1 MSTTGDY
8 KYWRGIA
15 QVAPLPGNSELGTA
29 DGAYVG
35 IVAIAGNSE
44 DFLAVVR
51 NSFRAMNFH
60 LVDVEEIEMVE
71 TPFQLDEVARD
82 IREQMANLSPDRP
95 FGYGTFHTYRNS

>member
-1 MSTTGDY
+1 
-8 KYWRGIA
+8 
-15 QVAPLPGNSELGTA
+15 
-29 DGAYVG
+29 
-35 IVAIAGNSE
+35 
-44 DFLAVVR
+44 
-51 NSFRAMNFH
+51 MNFH